1 MYRVEQKING
11 QIYVYE
17 VTSYW
22 DSEKKQ
28 PRQKRVYLGRK
39 DETTGKI
46 IDTRRAKSVP
56 VGSLSYGTACVL
68 KSIVRQLR
76 LDRVLCEVFPEHYQQ
91 YLYLA
96 SFKVATGEPFY
107 LYPYWVESS
116 YLPTEA
122 KIEPQRISEILS
134 SLGSEEK
141 RIEDFFR
148 AWIRQH
154 KGGSAV
160 MFDITSVSSYSEN
173 NDLLEYGYNR
183 DKEQIPQVNLGVVSK
198 HSESCN
204 LPLAYRVYSGSVTDV
219 VTLSN
224 IIKIID
230 EYQLNL
236 ESFVMDRGF
245 FSQENIKQMHGKGLK
260 FLIPVPFRL
269 LQAREI
275 LRQVDEELNS
285 PMSTFSYNN
294 AQIYNHTKQK
304 VRVNQVPCTAHIYL
318 DKSKQAREEAVL
330 MQKIVDIERL
340 LPDKYF
346 KTLRQVEDY
355 LEETLKTKKKFFKT
369 KKVKGK
375 FILVRNL
382 AEINA
387 ERMLLGKFVIITN
400 HHNLT
405 REQVLAL
412 YRSKDGIEKL
422 FLSWKQELG
431 EKRTRTKSEV
441 TMRGS
446 LFINFLALI
455 ITAHITQIMTEK
467 NIFKKSSKAELFK
480 TLNKLKVFQLANSKQ
495 LLAEVTA
502 RQKEI
507 FAAFNVKNF
516 HQPSYKSTGF

>member
-1 MYRVEQKING
+1 VE
-11 QIYVYE
+11 
-17 VTSYW
+17 
-22 DSEKKQ
+22 
-28 PRQKRVYLGRK
+28 
-39 DETTGKI
+39 
-46 IDTRRAKSVP
+46 
-56 VGSLSYGTACVL
+56 
-68 KSIVRQLR
+68 
-76 LDRVLCEVFPEHYQQ
+76 
-91 YLYLA
+91 
-96 SFKVATGEPFY
+96 
-107 LYPYWVESS
+107 
-116 YLPTEA
+116 
-122 KIEPQRISEILS
+122 
-134 SLGSEEK
+134 
-141 RIEDFFR
+141 
-148 AWIRQH
+148 
-154 KGGSAV
+154 
-160 MFDITSVSSYSEN
+160 
-173 NDLLEYGYNR
+173 
-183 DKEQIPQVNLGVVSK
+183 
-198 HSESCN
+198 
-204 LPLAYRVYSGSVTDV
+204 
-219 VTLSN
+219 
-224 IIKIID
+224 
-230 EYQLNL
+230 
-236 ESFVMDRGF
+236 
-245 FSQENIKQMHGKGLK
+245 
-260 FLIPVPFRL
+260 
-269 LQAREI
+269 
-275 LRQVDEELNS
+275 EELNS

-304 VRVNQVPCTAHIYL
+304 VRINQVPCMAHIYL
-318 DKSKQAREEAVL
+318 DKSKQAREESVL

-340 LPDKYF
+340 LPGKYF

-369 KKVKGK
+369 KKVKGR

-400 HHNLT
+400 HHDLT

-467 NIFKKSSKAELFK
+467 NIFKKSTKAELFK